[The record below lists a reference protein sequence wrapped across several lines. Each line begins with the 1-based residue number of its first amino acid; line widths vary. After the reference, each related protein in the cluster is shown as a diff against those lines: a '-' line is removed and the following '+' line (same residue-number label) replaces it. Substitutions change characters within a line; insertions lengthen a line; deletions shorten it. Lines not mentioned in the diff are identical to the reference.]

1 MKKTYIII
9 LLVACLILLS
19 TFSRTSLN
27 SIKIKKNYFFK
38 VKNIEIVNTSLIK
51 EEEIKK
57 RLSYIE
63 GKNIIN
69 LKKREIRNSLLGIN
83 FLKDIEVKK
92 KYPNTIFIKVKETIP
107 LAIIIKKEK
116 KYLIDSESRLIPFD
130 MNITSFKNL
139 PNIFGEGAE
148 NYFKDFLQNLKKNNF
163 PYKKIKNYFYY
174 QSGRWDIRLLNDKTI
189 KFPINNVTESIK
201 ESIELLKR
209 PDFADYNII
218 DLRVSGGVI
227 VE

>member
-1 MKKTYIII
+1 MKKIYIII
-9 LLVACLILLS
+9 LLVACLVLLS
-19 TFSRTSLN
+19 TFSKTSLN

-57 RLSYIE
+57 KLSYIV
-63 GKNIIN
+63 GKNILN
-69 LKKREIRNSLLGIN
+69 LKKQEIKNSVLGIN
-83 FLKDIEVKK
+83 FLKGIEVKK
-92 KYPNTIFIKVKETIP
+92 KYPDTIFIKVKETIP
-107 LAIIIKKEK
+107 LAILIKKEK
-116 KYLIDSESRLIPFD
+116 KYLIDSESRLIPFNK
-130 MNITSFKNL
+130 NIMPFNNL
-139 PNIFGEGAE
+139 PNIFGEDAE
-148 NYFKDFLQNLKKNNF
+148 SHFNDFLQNLKKNNF

-174 QSGRWDIRLLNDKTI
+174 QSGRWDIKLLNDKTI
-189 KFPINNVTESIK
+189 KFPINEVTKSIK

-209 PDFADYNII
+209 PDFAEYNII

>member
-1 MKKTYIII
+1 MKKIYIII
-9 LLVACLILLS
+9 LLVASLVLLS
-19 TFSRTSLN
+19 TFSKTSLN

-57 RLSYIE
+57 KLSYIV
-63 GKNIIN
+63 GKNILN
-69 LKKREIRNSLLGIN
+69 LKKQEIKNSVLGIN
-83 FLKDIEVKK
+83 FLKGIEVKK
-92 KYPNTIFIKVKETIP
+92 KYPDTIFIKVKETIP
-107 LAIIIKKEK
+107 LAILIKKEK

-130 MNITSFKNL
+130 MNIISFNNL
-139 PNIFGEGAE
+139 PNIFGEDAE

-174 QSGRWDIRLLNDKTI
+174 QSGRWDVKLLNDKTI

-209 PDFADYNII
+209 PDFTDYNII